1 MIDLDIPD
9 IARKSAI
16 RALDD
21 LICDGPGLYELIDS
35 HGDRDATAAL
45 DEGQWDGAA
54 EGLRKAL
61 DAIRDRLDGV
71 PALAAAY
78 LRDMADRIDRGPA
91 IPLPPSVY
99 SALVRERADDIIA
112 GSAPEEEALVLIW
125 SNQHGQWWRPGGRG
139 YTAHIDEAG
148 RYPLD
153 EARRIVA
160 GSTCDGQLVH
170 ERTDPVTG
178 SAYQELDE
186 VIVPAPEVTP

>member
-1 MIDLDIPD
+1 MPDLDIPD
-9 IARKSAI
+9 IARKSAV

-35 HGDRDATAAL
+35 HGDQDATAAL
-45 DEGQWDGAA
+45 DEGQWDSAA
-54 EGLRKAL
+54 EKLREAL
-61 DAIRDRLDGV
+61 DAIRDRLDAGT
-71 PALAAAY
+71 ALTAVV
-78 LRDMADRIDRGPA
+78 LRDMADSIDRGPA

-99 SALVRERADDIIA
+99 SALIRERADDIIA

-139 YTAHIDEAG
+139 YTAHIHEAG

-153 EARRIVA
+153 AARRIVA
-160 GSTCDGQLVH
+160 DSTCEGRLLID
-170 ERTDPVTG
+170 RTDPVTG
-178 SAYQELDE
+178 ETYEELDE